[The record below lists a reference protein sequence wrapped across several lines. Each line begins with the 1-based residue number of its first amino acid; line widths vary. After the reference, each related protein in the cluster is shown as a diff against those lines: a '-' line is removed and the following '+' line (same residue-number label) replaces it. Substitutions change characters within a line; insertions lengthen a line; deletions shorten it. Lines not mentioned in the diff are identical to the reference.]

1 MKKNISIN
9 LQGLIFHIEE
19 DGYEVLGR
27 YLAEVRAHFSGYPGH
42 EEIVAD
48 IEGRIAELFAA
59 RLSATKQ
66 VITLSDVE
74 EMTAKMGRVSE
85 FQSADEL
92 DEDELEQAVATGR
105 MPQAAPAAGAG
116 TTTADAEP
124 RRLYRDMANRKI
136 AGVAAGIARYFSVNP
151 LWVRLGFLALLF
163 IKPLVRSVID
173 FDDNIVRFEGFDLGG
188 LSVLTYII
196 LWIALPKKYD
206 ATPADEDPTF
216 KKLYRDTDTGKI
228 GGVSAGLAAY
238 FKTDV
243 VLFRLLFV
251 LGIFVGFGIPLYIVL
266 WILLPEAKTASDR
279 LRMRGDAVT
288 LSGIDSSVRNQA
300 ADGSSGRPVGTFLE
314 EFFRNLR
321 PLFSVLGTLL
331 RVAAAFFLI
340 LIGFS
345 LLIGTII
352 MLGAGLGIFTSEQF
366 EIDGVA
372 AATVLGDLP
381 GWFLLS
387 AFLSAFIPAL
397 AMLLAGVGL
406 LLRRSILSRTAS
418 LTLLGLWLLGVVGSV
433 MGGVHISRNFQ
444 REGEQTQDVS
454 FPQLN
459 ARTVRL
465 ELRDL
470 EEGKW
475 TGSVLQVADSG
486 QVISVLRAAS
496 ARGVTEEEAA
506 RTAGSSVSYQMRS
519 LNDSTLIFDNH
530 FRIAAGSP
538 LRDQELMLTL
548 RLPRDRRYR
557 MSRDFAHW
565 LGSEF
570 FVGDDIPED
579 VENRTFQLRG
589 NKLECIGCPPST
601 NTDEDNDN
609 DDDFDIDVDSDGS
622 AINIDLGSPDFDTDL
637 DAYGDGR
644 RTFNVDDFNSIEA
657 SGAYRIV
664 VRRGDSYQIEAAGE
678 ERDLRQLRIETVGDG
693 LRIRSERDGLFG
705 FSGTKEPILVRVQLP
720 ELVHLDLSG
729 ACRADVSGF
738 QGKALQV
745 EQSGASMVKL
755 DVNVPRLE
763 LDLSGACNTAVRGE
777 ASELDV
783 EGSGVC
789 KIEALRLQ
797 TNRATIDLSGASRA
811 RVRVAEKLRA
821 EVTGSSHVDYAGN
834 PTSVQK
840 DESGGSRVRAI
851 SSASS
856 EETSDSDEE

>member
-59 RLSATKQ
+59 RLSSTKQ

-105 MPQAAPAAGAG
+105 MPQADPAAAAD
-116 TTTADAEP
+116 TAAADAEP
-124 RRLYRDMANRKI
+124 RRLYRDIANRKI

-151 LWVRLGFLALLF
+151 LWIRLGFLALLF
-163 IKPLVRSVID
+163 LPNILFHRWTD
-173 FDDNIVRFEGFDLGG
+173 GDNGNLDLPGISF
-188 LSVLTYII
+188 LLYII
-196 LWIALPKKYD
+196 LWIVLPKKYD

-216 KKLYRDTDTGKI
+216 KKLYRDTDNGKV

-243 VLFRLLFV
+243 VVFRLLFV
-251 LGIFVGFGIPLYIVL
+251 LGVFAGGFAIPLYIVL

-300 ADGSSGRPVGTFLE
+300 VDGSSGRPVGTFLE
-314 EFFRNLR
+314 EFFRNLS

-331 RVAAAFFLI
+331 RVAAAAFLI
-340 LIGFS
+340 IIGFS

-352 MLGAGLGIFTSEQF
+352 MLGAGLGVFTSEQF

-372 AATVLGDLP
+372 AYTVLGDFP

-387 AFLSAFIPAL
+387 AFLAAFIPAL
-397 AMLLAGVGL
+397 AMLLAGLGL

-418 LTLLGLWLLGVVGSV
+418 LTLLGLWLLGIVGSV

-444 REGEQTQDVS
+444 REGDQTQDVS

-486 QVISVLRAAS
+486 QVLSVLREAS

-519 LNDSTLIFDNH
+519 LNDSTLVFDNH

-538 LRDQELMLTL
+538 LRGQELLLTI

-557 MSRDFAHW
+557 MSRDFAYW

-570 FVGDDIPED
+570 FVGNNIPED
-579 VENRTFQLRG
+579 VADRTFQLRG

-601 NTDEDNDN
+601 DNDN
-609 DDDFDIDVDSDGS
+609 DDNDNDDFDIDVDSDGS
-622 AINIDLGSPDFDTDL
+622 SINIDLGKPDFDTDL
-637 DAYGDGR
+637 NGYGSGR
-644 RTFNVDDFNSIEA
+644 RTFNVDDFNTIEA

-664 VRRGDSYQIEAAGE
+664 VRRGDTYQIEAAGE
-678 ERDLRQLRIETVGDG
+678 ERDISQLRIETVGDG
-693 LRIRSERDGLFG
+693 LRIRSIRDGLFG
-705 FSGTKEPILVRVQLP
+705 FSGTREPILIRVQMP
-720 ELVHLDLSG
+720 ELIHLDLSG

-738 QGKALQV
+738 EGKALQI
-745 EQSGASMVKL
+745 EQSGASTAKL

-763 LDLSGACNTAVRGE
+763 LDLSGACNTAVRGK
-777 ASELDV
+777 ATELDID
-783 EGSGVC
+783 GSGVC
-789 KIEALRLQ
+789 KIEALSLQ
-797 TNRATIDLSGASRA
+797 TNRASIDLSGASRA
-811 RVRVAEKLRA
+811 RVRVAERLQA
-821 EVTGSSHVDYAGN
+821 EVTGSSHVHYAGN
-834 PTSVQK
+834 PANVQK

-851 SSASS
+851 TSADAD
-856 EETSDSDEE
+856 EDTATDEE